1 MLPGYLV
8 FESPPVF
15 FLNSWLTAMNEGFLI
30 LNHWITQLDPWWVES
45 INKFAERI
53 GGVWDTQKQRKYIHS
68 LRCHVG
74 PWPSASGALCK
85 LIKTTSH
92 CDPKLPPPK
101 KKVLVHPSAT
111 FSGPLHFPYF
121 KPSLALAKL
130 FQTFH
135 WIIGN
140 PNRRKPTK
148 SVPLQQHIFPGTGQN
163 RAKSPGF
170 FPEKKIREAGKFLRQ
185 TKSPLNKS
193 NSPFNSAQSKR
204 IPPSIKIIPPSI
216 QKQNT
221 QLK

>member
-15 FLNSWLTAMNEGFLI
+15 FLTSWLTAMNEGFLI

-92 CDPKLPPPK
+92 CDPKLPPPPK
-101 KKVLVHPSAT
+101 KSTSSSFCYILWTSS
-111 FSGPLHFPYF
+111 FPL
-121 KPSLALAKL
+121 L
-130 FQTFH
+130 QTFPSPSQTF
-135 WIIGN
+135 
-140 PNRRKPTK
+140 PN
-148 SVPLQQHIFPGTGQN
+148 L
-163 RAKSPGF
+163 
-170 FPEKKIREAGKFLRQ
+170 
-185 TKSPLNKS
+185 PLNHWKPKQKKTHKKRAS
-193 NSPFNSAQSKR
+193 SAAHLSRHWPK
-204 IPPSIKIIPPSI
+204 
-216 QKQNT
+216 
-221 QLK
+221 